1 MPRLKPQA
9 KLFLIVI
16 VGVGVVFGLRSAM
29 QHGLIPTPGI
39 MKSIVASRVDPSASG
54 GGAGGQR
61 AGPAVSVHHS
71 GQRAATHIQFDVW
84 EWNAMFSLIYAN
96 GGPDTTKGSLMEKY
110 GVNLT
115 LHRED
120 SNYADEGRPAGLRQ
134 ATPRRREDLLSGAE
148 AIVVMGD
155 SGGQWLADLNPQ
167 LKKLGPEYQAVIIGA
182 VGRSNGED
190 ALLGPAEWKSNPQSM
205 KGKTVVGVIRDGD
218 WNIAL
223 NYMGSNGLKNN
234 PDLKTY
240 DPDAVNWIAAP
251 DEDYIKAVTDVFI
264 PNRCEDRKV
273 VKDGRPTGETKNVCP
288 DGVVTWTPGDEQA
301 VHGRP
306 GTTKIVSSHE
316 YASQMPAV
324 ILGIKKFFND
334 NRDEISGLLAASFQ
348 AADQV
353 KAFDAVRRK
362 AGEISA
368 KLYNDQTGDYWYKYY
383 GGFRDPKSGQ
393 MLGGSAVFGLED
405 DVNYFGLDGKHNNN
419 MRATYETFGK
429 IATMNYPQLFK
440 DNPIPPYKE
449 AVDTSFI
456 FGAQALLE
464 YRRRAGRS
472 AETVDYAKEAA
483 GGTVLGHKAVY
494 INFASGSDQ
503 PLPDSLPTL
512 ERTEG
517 FAGHQLAV
525 GAPDRRLHR
534 QRRQRRGQCSAE
546 RKAGAGREA
555 LLPAGGSVELPGLA
569 LQARG
574 RPRFA
579 GSHRLECIDRR
590 QGAQPPRRDHSDRPV
605 VFVKPGR
612 RKPPPILSPM
622 CKP

>member
-9 KLFLIVI
+9 KLVLIV
-16 VGVGVVFGLRSAM
+16 VAGVGVVFGLRAAM

-39 MKSIVASRVDPSASG
+39 MQSIVTSRVQLPPQEEAQVANVQASPYPTNAPANV
-54 GGAGGQR
+54 AG
-61 AGPAVSVHHS
+61 
-71 GQRAATHIQFDVW
+71 THVVFDVW

-96 GGPDTTKGSLMEKY
+96 GGADTTKSSLMEKN

-120 SNYADEGRPAGLRQ
+120 SNTQMGN
-134 ATPRRREDLLSGAE
+134 DLIDCAKQLHDGEKTCSKGAE

-155 SGGQWLADLNPQ
+155 SGGQWLSNLNPQ

-223 NYMGSNGLKNN
+223 NYEGSNGLKNN
-234 PDLKTY
+234 PDLKTW

-273 VKDGRPTGETKNVCP
+273 VKDGRPTGETKNICP

-362 AGEISA
+362 AGDISA
-368 KLYNDQTGDYWYKYY
+368 KIYNDQNGDYWYKYY
-383 GGFRDPKSGQ
+383 AGMHDPKSGQ

-429 IATMNYPQLFK
+429 IATQNYPQLFK

-456 FGAQALLE
+456 FSAQSLLNSGGVQGA
-464 YRRRAGRS
+464 S
-472 AETVDYAKEAA
+472 AETVDYAKEAQS
-483 GGTVLGHKAVY
+483 GTVLGHKAVY

-512 ERTEG
+512 NELKDS
-517 FAGHQLAV
+517 LAINS
-525 GAPDRRLHR
+525 
-534 QRRQRRGQCSAE
+534 Q
-546 RKAGAGREA
+546 
-555 LLPAGGSVELPGLA
+555 LA
-569 LQARG
+569 LQIDG
-574 RPRFA
+574 YTDNA
-579 GSHRLECIDRR
+579 GSDSINTPLSEKRAQAVKSYFQKVAPLSFPESRFKQVSGHGSQDPIASNASTQGKALNRR
-590 QGAQPPRRDHSDRPV
+590 VEITQIGQ
-605 VFVKPGR
+605 
-612 RKPPPILSPM
+612 
-622 CKP
+622 

>member
-9 KLFLIVI
+9 KLFLIV
-16 VGVGVVFGLRSAM
+16 VVAGGAVFGLRAAV

-39 MKSIVASRVDPSASG
+39 MKSIVASRVTLPPQEEAQVANVQALPYPSTS
-54 GGAGGQR
+54 
-61 AGPAVSVHHS
+61 PANV
-71 GQRAATHIQFDVW
+71 AATHVQFDVW
-84 EWNAMFSLIYAN
+84 EWNAMYSLIYAN

-120 SNYADEGRPAGLRQ
+120 SNSQMKA
-134 ATPRRREDLLSGAE
+134 DLLACAKQLHDGEKTCSSGAA

-190 ALLGPAEWKSNPQSM
+190 ALLGPPEWKANPQSM
-205 KGKTVVGVIRDGD
+205 KGKTIVGVIRDGD

-223 NYMGSNGLKNN
+223 NYLGSNGLKNN

-273 VKDGRPTGETKNVCP
+273 VKDGRPTGETRNICP

-306 GTTKIVSSHE
+306 GTAKIVSSHE

-324 ILGIKKFFND
+324 ILGIRKFFND
-334 NRDEISGLLAASFQ
+334 NRDETSGLLAASFQ

-353 KAFDAVRRK
+353 KAFDAVRHS

-368 KLYNDQTGDYWYKYY
+368 KLYKDQDGGYWYKYY

-405 DVNYFGLDGKHNNN
+405 NVNYFGLDGKHNNN

-429 IATMNYPQLFK
+429 IATMNYPELFK

-456 FGAQALLE
+456 FGAQSVLSTGGVQGA
-464 YRRRAGRS
+464 S
-472 AETVDYAKEAA
+472 AETVDYTKEAQS
-483 GGTVLGHKAVY
+483 GTVLGHKAVY

-503 PLPDSLPTL
+503 PLPNSLPTL
-512 ERTEG
+512 SELKDS
-517 FAGHQLAV
+517 LAINS
-525 GAPDRRLHR
+525 
-534 QRRQRRGQCSAE
+534 Q
-546 RKAGAGREA
+546 
-555 LLPAGGSVELPGLA
+555 LA
-569 LQARG
+569 LQIDG
-574 RPRFA
+574 YTDNA
-579 GSHRLECIDRR
+579 GSDAVNVPLSEKRAQAVKRYFQQVAPLSFPDSRFKLVAGHGSQDPIASNASTGGKALNRR
-590 QGAQPPRRDHSDRPV
+590 VEITQIGQ
-605 VFVKPGR
+605 
-612 RKPPPILSPM
+612 
-622 CKP
+622 

>member
-9 KLFLIVI
+9 KLFLIV
-16 VGVGVVFGLRSAM
+16 VVAAGAIFGLRAAM

-39 MKSIVASRVDPSASG
+39 MKSIVASRVTLPPQEEAQVANVQALPYPSAAPANV
-54 GGAGGQR
+54 AG
-61 AGPAVSVHHS
+61 
-71 GQRAATHIQFDVW
+71 THVQFDVW
-84 EWNAMFSLIYAN
+84 EWNAMYSLIYAN
-96 GGPDTTKGSLMEKY
+96 GGPDTTKGSLMEKN

-120 SNYADEGRPAGLRQ
+120 SNSQMKA
-134 ATPRRREDLLSGAE
+134 DLLACAKQLHDGEKSCSSGAE

-155 SGGQWLADLNPQ
+155 SGGQWLADLNPE
-167 LKKLGPEYQAVIIGA
+167 LKKLGPDYQAVIIGA

-190 ALLGPAEWKSNPQSM
+190 ALLGPPEWKSDPQSM
-205 KGKTVVGVIRDGD
+205 KGKTIVGVIRDGD

-223 NYMGSNGLKNN
+223 NYLGSNGLKNN

-273 VKDGRPTGETKNVCP
+273 VRDGHSTGETKNVCP

-306 GTTKIVSSHE
+306 GTAKIVSSHE

-324 ILGIKKFFND
+324 IMGIKKFFND
-334 NRDEISGLLAASFQ
+334 NRDEVSGLLAASFQ

-353 KAFDAVRRK
+353 KAFDAVRRS
-362 AGEISA
+362 AGAISA
-368 KLYNDQTGDYWYKYY
+368 KLYNDQNGDYWYKYY

-429 IATMNYPQLFK
+429 IATTNYPQLFK

-456 FGAQALLE
+456 FGAQSLLNTGGVQG
-464 YRRRAGRS
+464 AS
-472 AETVDYAKEAA
+472 AETVDYTKEAQS
-483 GGTVLGHKAVY
+483 GTVLGHKAVY

-512 ERTEG
+512 NDLKDS
-517 FAGHQLAV
+517 LAINS
-525 GAPDRRLHR
+525 
-534 QRRQRRGQCSAE
+534 Q
-546 RKAGAGREA
+546 
-555 LLPAGGSVELPGLA
+555 LA
-569 LQARG
+569 LQIDG
-574 RPRFA
+574 YTDNA
-579 GSHRLECIDRR
+579 GSDQVNVPLSQKRALAVKSYFQKVAPLSFPDTRFKSVAGHGSQDPIASNASAGGKALNRR
-590 QGAQPPRRDHSDRPV
+590 VEITQIGQ
-605 VFVKPGR
+605 
-612 RKPPPILSPM
+612 
-622 CKP
+622 

>member
-9 KLFLIVI
+9 KLFLIV
-16 VGVGVVFGLRSAM
+16 VVAAGAIFGLRSAM

-39 MKSIVASRVDPSASG
+39 MKSIVASRVTLPPQEEAQVANVQALPYPSTT
-54 GGAGGQR
+54 
-61 AGPAVSVHHS
+61 PANV
-71 GQRAATHIQFDVW
+71 AATHITFDVW
-84 EWNAMFSLIYAN
+84 EWNAMDSLIYAN

-120 SNYADEGRPAGLRQ
+120 SNTQMGNDLADCAKQLHDGEKIC
-134 ATPRRREDLLSGAE
+134 SKGAE

-155 SGGQWLADLNPQ
+155 SGGQWLSNLNPI
-167 LKKLGPEYQAVIIGA
+167 LKKLGPEYEAVIIGA

-223 NYMGSNGLKNN
+223 NFMGSNGLKNN

-316 YASQMPAV
+316 YSSQMPAV

-334 NRDEISGLLAASFQ
+334 NRDEITGLLAASFQ

-362 AGEISA
+362 AGDISA

-383 GGFRDPKSGQ
+383 GGFRDPASGQ
-393 MLGGSAVFGLED
+393 MLGGSAVFGLDD

-440 DNPIPPYKE
+440 DSPIPPYKE

-456 FGAQALLE
+456 FGAQALLNTGGVQT
-464 YRRRAGRS
+464 AS
-472 AETVDYAKEAA
+472 AETVDYSKEAQS
-483 GGTVLGHKAVY
+483 GTVLGHKAVY

-512 ERTEG
+512 NELKDS
-517 FAGHQLAV
+517 LAINS
-525 GAPDRRLHR
+525 
-534 QRRQRRGQCSAE
+534 Q
-546 RKAGAGREA
+546 
-555 LLPAGGSVELPGLA
+555 LA
-569 LQARG
+569 LQIDG
-574 RPRFA
+574 YTDNA
-579 GSHRLECIDRR
+579 GSEAVNAPLSEKRAQAVKRYFQKVAPLSFPESRFKQVSGHGSQSPIASNASTGGKALNRR
-590 QGAQPPRRDHSDRPV
+590 VEITQIGQ
-605 VFVKPGR
+605 
-612 RKPPPILSPM
+612 
-622 CKP
+622 

>member
-1 MPRLKPQA
+1 MARLKPQA
-9 KLFLIVI
+9 KLFLIV
-16 VGVGVVFGLRSAM
+16 VAGVVVVLGLRFAM
-29 QHGLIPTPGI
+29 QRGWIPTPGI
-39 MKSIVASRVDPSASG
+39 MSSVVTTRVELPPQQEAQVANVQALAYPTTTVANVSAN
-54 GGAGGQR
+54 
-61 AGPAVSVHHS
+61 
-71 GQRAATHIQFDVW
+71 HIQFDIW

-96 GGPDTTKGSLMEKY
+96 GGANTTKGSLMEKN

-120 SNYADEGRPAGLRQ
+120 SNTQ
-134 ATPRRREDLLSGAE
+134 MSSDLLACAKQLHDGEKSCSTGAE

-155 SGGQWLADLNPQ
+155 SGGQWLSNLNPQ
-167 LKKLGPEYQAVIIGA
+167 LKKLGPDYQAVIIGA

-190 ALLGPAEWKSNPQSM
+190 ALLGPAEWKTNPQSM

-223 NYMGSNGLKNN
+223 NYLGSNGLKNN

-273 VKDGRPTGETKNVCP
+273 VKDGHATGETMNVCP

-306 GTTKIVSSHE
+306 GTAKIVSSHE

-334 NRDEISGLLAASFQ
+334 NRDEVTGLLAASFQ

-353 KAFDAVRRK
+353 KAFDAVRRN
-362 AGEISA
+362 AGTISA
-368 KLYNDQTGDYWYKYY
+368 KVYNDQNGDYWYKYY
-383 GGFRDPKSGQ
+383 GGFVDPKSNQ
-393 MLGGSAVFGLED
+393 PLGGSAVFGVED

-429 IATMNYPQLFK
+429 IATLNYPQLFK

-456 FGAQALLE
+456 FGAQSLLNSGGVQS
-464 YRRRAGRS
+464 AS
-472 AETVDYAKEAA
+472 AETVDYTKQANS
-483 GGTVLGHKAVY
+483 GTVLGHKAIY
-494 INFASGSDQ
+494 INFATGSDA

-512 ERTEG
+512 NELKDS
-517 FAGHQLAV
+517 LAIN
-525 GAPDRRLHR
+525 
-534 QRRQRRGQCSAE
+534 SE
-546 RKAGAGREA
+546 
-555 LLPAGGSVELPGLA
+555 LA
-569 LQARG
+569 LQIDG
-574 RPRFA
+574 YTDNA
-579 GSHRLECIDRR
+579 GSDTVNIPLSEKRALAVKRYFQQVAPLSFPDTRFKSVAGHGSESPIATNSTAGGKALNRR
-590 QGAQPPRRDHSDRPV
+590 VEITQIGQ
-605 VFVKPGR
+605 
-612 RKPPPILSPM
+612 
-622 CKP
+622 

>member
-1 MPRLKPQA
+1 M
-9 KLFLIVI
+9 
-16 VGVGVVFGLRSAM
+16 
-29 QHGLIPTPGI
+29 
-39 MKSIVASRVDPSASG
+39 
-54 GGAGGQR
+54 
-61 AGPAVSVHHS
+61 
-71 GQRAATHIQFDVW
+71 QFDVW
-84 EWNAMFSLIYAN
+84 EWNAMYSLIYAN
-96 GGPDTTKGSLMEKY
+96 GGPVTTKGSLMEKS

-120 SNYADEGRPAGLRQ
+120 SNSQMKA
-134 ATPRRREDLLSGAE
+134 DLLACAKQLHDGEKSCSSGAE

-223 NYMGSNGLKNN
+223 NFMGSNGLKNN

-306 GTTKIVSSHE
+306 GTTKIISSHE

-324 ILGIKKFFND
+324 IMGIKKFFND
-334 NRDEISGLLAASFQ
+334 NRDEVSGLLAASFQ

-353 KAFDAVRRK
+353 KAFDAVRRS
-362 AGEISA
+362 AGVISA
-368 KLYNDQTGDYWYKYY
+368 KLYNDQNGDYWYKYY
-383 GGFRDPKSGQ
+383 GGFIDPKSGQ
-393 MLGGSAVFGLED
+393 RLGGSAVFGLED
-405 DVNYFGLDGKHNNN
+405 NVNYFGLDGKHNNN

-429 IATMNYPQLFK
+429 IATMNYPELFK
-440 DNPIPPYKE
+440 NNPIPPYKE

-456 FGAQALLE
+456 FGAQALQNTSGVQG
-464 YRRRAGRS
+464 AS
-472 AETVDYAKEAA
+472 AETVDYTKEAA
-483 GGTVLGHKAVY
+483 SGTVVGHKAVY

-503 PLPDSLPTL
+503 PLPNSLPTL
-512 ERTEG
+512 NELKDS
-517 FAGHQLAV
+517 LAINS
-525 GAPDRRLHR
+525 
-534 QRRQRRGQCSAE
+534 Q
-546 RKAGAGREA
+546 
-555 LLPAGGSVELPGLA
+555 LA
-569 LQARG
+569 LQIDGYTDNVGSDALNIPLSEKRALAVKHYFQQVA
-574 RPRFA
+574 PMSFPDSRFKLVA
-579 GSHRLECIDRR
+579 GHGSQNPLVSNDTAGGKALNRR
-590 QGAQPPRRDHSDRPV
+590 VEITQIGQ
-605 VFVKPGR
+605 
-612 RKPPPILSPM
+612 
-622 CKP
+622 

>member
-9 KLFLIVI
+9 KIFLIV
-16 VGVGVVFGLRSAM
+16 VGAGIVVFGLRAAM

-39 MKSIVASRVDPSASG
+39 MKSIVASRVDLPPQQEAQVANVQALPYPSA
-54 GGAGGQR
+54 A
-61 AGPAVSVHHS
+61 PANVS
-71 GQRAATHIQFDVW
+71 ATHMQFDVW

-96 GGPDTTKGSLMEKY
+96 GGAQTTKGSLNEKY

-120 SNYADEGRPAGLRQ
+120 SNSQMKA
-134 ATPRRREDLLSGAE
+134 DLLACAKQLHDGEKTCSSGAE
-148 AIVVMGD
+148 AIVIMGD

-167 LKKLGPEYQAVIIGA
+167 LKKLGADYQAVIIGA

-240 DPDAVNWIAAP
+240 DPDAVNWISAP
-251 DEDYIKAVTDVFI
+251 DEDYIKAVTEVYI

-334 NRDEISGLLAASFQ
+334 NRDEINGLLAANFQ

-353 KAFDAVRRK
+353 KAFDAVRK
-362 AGEISA
+362 SAGEMSA
-368 KLYNDQTGDYWYKYY
+368 KLYNDQNGEYWHSYY
-383 GGFRDPKSGQ
+383 NGVRDPKTGQ
-393 MLGGSAVFGLED
+393 PLGGSAVFNLED
-405 DVNYFGLDGKHNNN
+405 NVNYFGLDGKHNNN
-419 MRATYETFGK
+419 MRATYEIFAK
-429 IATMNYPQLFK
+429 IDVQNYPQLFK
-440 DNPIPPYKE
+440 DNPIPPFKE

-456 FGAQALLE
+456 FGAQSMLNTGGVQGAT
-464 YRRRAGRS
+464 
-472 AETVDYAKEAA
+472 AETVDYTQEASS
-483 GGTVLGHKAVY
+483 GNVLGHKAVY
-494 INFASGSDQ
+494 INFGSGSDR
-503 PLPDSLPTL
+503 PLPDSIPTL
-512 ERTEG
+512 NELKDS
-517 FAGHQLAV
+517 LAINS
-525 GAPDRRLHR
+525 
-534 QRRQRRGQCSAE
+534 Q
-546 RKAGAGREA
+546 
-555 LLPAGGSVELPGLA
+555 LA
-569 LQARG
+569 LQIDG
-574 RPRFA
+574 YTDNA
-579 GSHRLECIDRR
+579 GSDGVNIPLSEKRALAVKAFFQQAAPLSFPDSRFKSVQGHGSQDPIASNETAGGKALNRR
-590 QGAQPPRRDHSDRPV
+590 VEITQIGQ
-605 VFVKPGR
+605 
-612 RKPPPILSPM
+612 
-622 CKP
+622 

>member
-1 MPRLKPQA
+1 VANVQA
-9 KLFLIVI
+9 LPYP
-16 VGVGVVFGLRSAM
+16 ST
-29 QHGLIPTPGI
+29 TPAN
-39 MKSIVASRVDPSASG
+39 V
-54 GGAGGQR
+54 
-61 AGPAVSVHHS
+61 
-71 GQRAATHIQFDVW
+71 AATHITFDVW
-84 EWNAMFSLIYAN
+84 EWNAMDSLIYAN

-120 SNYADEGRPAGLRQ
+120 SNTQMGNDLADCAKQLHDGEKIC
-134 ATPRRREDLLSGAE
+134 SKGAE

-155 SGGQWLADLNPQ
+155 SGGQWLSNLNPI
-167 LKKLGPEYQAVIIGA
+167 LKKLGPEYEAVIIGA

-223 NYMGSNGLKNN
+223 NFMGSNGLKNN

-316 YASQMPAV
+316 YSSQMPAV

-334 NRDEISGLLAASFQ
+334 NRDEITGLLAASFQ

-362 AGEISA
+362 AGDISA

-383 GGFRDPKSGQ
+383 GGFRDPASGQ
-393 MLGGSAVFGLED
+393 MLGGSAVFGLDD

-440 DNPIPPYKE
+440 DSPIPPYKE

-456 FGAQALLE
+456 FGAQALLNTGGVQT
-464 YRRRAGRS
+464 AS
-472 AETVDYAKEAA
+472 AETVDYSKEAQS
-483 GGTVLGHKAVY
+483 GTVLGHKAVY

-503 PLPDSLPTL
+503 PLPDSISTL
-512 ERTEG
+512 NELKDS
-517 FAGHQLAV
+517 LAINS
-525 GAPDRRLHR
+525 
-534 QRRQRRGQCSAE
+534 Q
-546 RKAGAGREA
+546 
-555 LLPAGGSVELPGLA
+555 LA
-569 LQARG
+569 LQIDG
-574 RPRFA
+574 YTDNA
-579 GSHRLECIDRR
+579 GSDAVNIPLSEKRAQAVKNYFQHTAPLSFPDSRFKLVAGHGSQDPIASNASTGGKALNRR
-590 QGAQPPRRDHSDRPV
+590 VEITQIGQ
-605 VFVKPGR
+605 
-612 RKPPPILSPM
+612 
-622 CKP
+622 

>member
-9 KLFLIVI
+9 KLFLIV
-16 VGVGVVFGLRSAM
+16 VVAAGAIFGLRSAM

-39 MKSIVASRVDPSASG
+39 MKSIVASRVTLPPQEEAQVANVQALPYPSTT
-54 GGAGGQR
+54 
-61 AGPAVSVHHS
+61 PANV
-71 GQRAATHIQFDVW
+71 AETHITFDVW
-84 EWNAMFSLIYAN
+84 EWNAMDSLIYAN

-120 SNYADEGRPAGLRQ
+120 SNTQMGNDLADCAKQLHDGEKIC
-134 ATPRRREDLLSGAE
+134 SKGAE

-155 SGGQWLADLNPQ
+155 SGGRWLSNLNPI
-167 LKKLGPEYQAVIIGA
+167 LKKLGPEYEAVIIGA

-223 NYMGSNGLKNN
+223 NFMGSNGLKNN

-316 YASQMPAV
+316 YSSQMPAV

-334 NRDEISGLLAASFQ
+334 NRDEITGLLAASFQ

-362 AGEISA
+362 AGDISA

-383 GGFRDPKSGQ
+383 GGFRDPASGQ
-393 MLGGSAVFGLED
+393 MLGGSAVFGLDD

-440 DNPIPPYKE
+440 DSPIPPYKE

-456 FGAQALLE
+456 FGAQALLNTGGVQT
-464 YRRRAGRS
+464 AS
-472 AETVDYAKEAA
+472 AETVDYSKEAQS
-483 GGTVLGHKAVY
+483 GTVLGHKAVY

-503 PLPDSLPTL
+503 PLPDSISTL
-512 ERTEG
+512 NELKDS
-517 FAGHQLAV
+517 LAINS
-525 GAPDRRLHR
+525 
-534 QRRQRRGQCSAE
+534 Q
-546 RKAGAGREA
+546 
-555 LLPAGGSVELPGLA
+555 LA
-569 LQARG
+569 LQIDG
-574 RPRFA
+574 YTDNA
-579 GSHRLECIDRR
+579 GSDAVNIPLSEKRAQAVKNYFQHTAPLSFPDSRFKLVAGHGSQDPIASNASTGGKALNRR
-590 QGAQPPRRDHSDRPV
+590 VEITQIGQ
-605 VFVKPGR
+605 
-612 RKPPPILSPM
+612 
-622 CKP
+622 

>member
-9 KLFLIVI
+9 KLVLIVL
-16 VGVGVVFGLRSAM
+16 VGGGLVFGLRAAM

-39 MKSIVASRVDPSASG
+39 MRAIVATRVELPPQQEAQVANVQALPYPATAPANVSA
-54 GGAGGQR
+54 
-61 AGPAVSVHHS
+61 P
-71 GQRAATHIQFDVW
+71 HIVFDVW

-96 GGPDTTKGSLMEKY
+96 GGADTTKNSLMEKY

-120 SNYADEGRPAGLRQ
+120 SNTQMGN
-134 ATPRRREDLLSGAE
+134 DLIDCAKQLHDGEKTCSKGAE

-155 SGGQWLADLNPQ
+155 SGGQWLSNLNPQ
-167 LKKLGPEYQAVIIGA
+167 LKKLGPEYQAVMIGA

-223 NYMGSNGLKNN
+223 NYEGSNGLKNN
-234 PDLKTY
+234 PDLKTW

-273 VKDGRPTGETKNVCP
+273 VKDGRPTGETKNICP

-306 GTTKIVSSHE
+306 GTTKIISSHE

-362 AGEISA
+362 AGDISA
-368 KLYNDQTGDYWYKYY
+368 KIYNDQNGDYWYKYY
-383 GGFRDPKSGQ
+383 AGLHDPKSGQ

-405 DVNYFGLDGKHNNN
+405 NVNYFGLDGKHNNN

-429 IATMNYPQLFK
+429 IATLNYPLLFK

-449 AVDTSFI
+449 AVDTSYI
-456 FGAQALLE
+456 FSAQALLNTGGVQN
-464 YRRRAGRS
+464 AG

-483 GGTVLGHKAVY
+483 GGQVLGHKAVY

-512 ERTEG
+512 NELKDS
-517 FAGHQLAV
+517 LAINS
-525 GAPDRRLHR
+525 
-534 QRRQRRGQCSAE
+534 Q
-546 RKAGAGREA
+546 
-555 LLPAGGSVELPGLA
+555 LA
-569 LQARG
+569 LQIDG
-574 RPRFA
+574 YTDNA
-579 GSHRLECIDRR
+579 GSDSVNVPLSEKRAQAVKRYFQQMAPLSFPSSRFKQVAGHGSQNPIGPNTSPAGKALNRR
-590 QGAQPPRRDHSDRPV
+590 VEITQIGQ
-605 VFVKPGR
+605 
-612 RKPPPILSPM
+612 
-622 CKP
+622 

>member
-9 KLFLIVI
+9 KLFLIV
-16 VGVGVVFGLRSAM
+16 VVAGGAIFGLRAAM

-39 MKSIVASRVDPSASG
+39 MKSIVASRVDLPPQQEAQVANVQALPYPTAAP
-54 GGAGGQR
+54 AGVQ
-61 AGPAVSVHHS
+61 
-71 GQRAATHIQFDVW
+71 ATHMLFDVW
-84 EWNAMFSLIYAN
+84 EWNAMYSLIYAN
-96 GGPDTTKGSLMEKY
+96 GGPDTTKNSLMEKY

-120 SNYADEGRPAGLRQ
+120 SNSQMKA
-134 ATPRRREDLLSGAE
+134 DLLACAKQLHDGEKTCSSGAE

-167 LKKLGPEYQAVIIGA
+167 LKKLGPDYQAVIIGA

-205 KGKTVVGVIRDGD
+205 KGKTIVGVIRDGD

-223 NYMGSNGLKNN
+223 NYLGSNGLKNN
-234 PDLKTY
+234 PDLKTW
-240 DPDAVNWIAAP
+240 DPDAVNWISAP

-264 PNRCEDRKV
+264 PNRCEDRQV
-273 VKDGRPTGETKNVCP
+273 VKDGRATGETKNLCP

-324 ILGIKKFFND
+324 ILGIRKFFND
-334 NRDEISGLLAASFQ
+334 NRDETTGLLAASFQ

-353 KAFDAVRRK
+353 KAFDAVRK
-362 AGEISA
+362 SAGEMSA
-368 KLYNDQTGDYWYKYY
+368 KLYKDHTGDYWYKYY
-383 GGFRDPKSGQ
+383 GGFQDPKSGQ
-393 MLGGSAVFGLED
+393 PLGGSAVFGLED

-456 FGAQALLE
+456 FGAQALLNTGGVQS
-464 YRRRAGRS
+464 AS
-472 AETVDYAKEAA
+472 AETVDYAKEAQT
-483 GGTVLGHKAVY
+483 GTVLGHKAVY
-494 INFASGSDQ
+494 INFASGSDV

-512 ERTEG
+512 SELKDS
-517 FAGHQLAV
+517 LAINS
-525 GAPDRRLHR
+525 
-534 QRRQRRGQCSAE
+534 Q
-546 RKAGAGREA
+546 
-555 LLPAGGSVELPGLA
+555 LA
-569 LQARG
+569 LQIDG
-574 RPRFA
+574 YTDNA
-579 GSHRLECIDRR
+579 GSDAVNVPLSSKRAQAVKHYFQQVAPLSFPDSRFKSVSGHGSESPIASNSSPGGKALNRR
-590 QGAQPPRRDHSDRPV
+590 VEITQIGQ
-605 VFVKPGR
+605 
-612 RKPPPILSPM
+612 
-622 CKP
+622 

>member
-1 MPRLKPQA
+1 MARLKPQA
-9 KLFLIVI
+9 KFFLIVI
-16 VGVGVVFGLRSAM
+16 AGVGVIFGLSAAM

-39 MKSIVASRVDPSASG
+39 MKSIVASRVQLPPQEEAQV
-54 GGAGGQR
+54 ANVQ
-61 AGPAVSVHHS
+61 ALPYPTIAPANVSS
-71 GQRAATHIQFDVW
+71 THVVFDVW

-96 GGPDTTKGSLMEKY
+96 GGADTTKGSLMEKN

-120 SNYADEGRPAGLRQ
+120 SNTQMGN
-134 ATPRRREDLLSGAE
+134 DLIDCAKQLHDGEKTCSKGAE

-155 SGGQWLADLNPQ
+155 SCGQWLSNLNPQ

-205 KGKTVVGVIRDGD
+205 KGKTIVGVIRDGD

-223 NYMGSNGLKNN
+223 NYEGSNGLKNN
-234 PDLKTY
+234 PDLKTW

-273 VKDGRPTGETKNVCP
+273 VQDGRPTGETKNVCP

-362 AGEISA
+362 AGDISA
-368 KLYNDQTGDYWYKYY
+368 KIYNDQNGDYWYKYY
-383 GGFRDPKSGQ
+383 AGLRDPKSGQ

-405 DVNYFGLDGKHNNN
+405 NVNYFGLDGKHNNN

-429 IATMNYPQLFK
+429 IATQNYPLLFK

-456 FGAQALLE
+456 FSAQASLNTSGVQT
-464 YRRRAGRS
+464 AS
-472 AETVDYAKEAA
+472 AETVDYTKEAQS
-483 GGTVLGHKAVY
+483 GQVLGHKAVY

-512 ERTEG
+512 NELKDS
-517 FAGHQLAV
+517 LAINS
-525 GAPDRRLHR
+525 
-534 QRRQRRGQCSAE
+534 Q
-546 RKAGAGREA
+546 
-555 LLPAGGSVELPGLA
+555 LA
-569 LQARG
+569 LQIDG
-574 RPRFA
+574 YTDNA
-579 GSHRLECIDRR
+579 GSEAVNAPLSEKRAQAVKRYFQKVAPLSFPESRFKQVSGHGSQSPIASNASTGGKALNRR
-590 QGAQPPRRDHSDRPV
+590 VEITQIGQ
-605 VFVKPGR
+605 
-612 RKPPPILSPM
+612 
-622 CKP
+622 

>member
-9 KLFLIVI
+9 KFVLIV
-16 VGVGVVFGLRSAM
+16 VAGLGVVFGLRSAM

-39 MKSIVASRVDPSASG
+39 MKSIVASRVTLPPQEEAQVANVQALPYPSTS
-54 GGAGGQR
+54 
-61 AGPAVSVHHS
+61 PANV
-71 GQRAATHIQFDVW
+71 QATHVTFDVW
-84 EWNAMFSLIYAN
+84 EWNAMYALIYAN
-96 GGPDTTKGSLMEKY
+96 GGPETTKGSLMDKNS
-110 GVNLT
+110 VNLT

-120 SNYADEGRPAGLRQ
+120 SNTQMGN
-134 ATPRRREDLLSGAE
+134 DLIDCAKQLHDGEKTCSKGAE

-155 SGGQWLADLNPQ
+155 SGGQWLSNLNPQ

-190 ALLGPAEWKSNPQSM
+190 ALLGPAEWKTNPQSM

-223 NYMGSNGLKNN
+223 NFMGSNGLKNN

-273 VKDGRPTGETKNVCP
+273 VKDGRPTGETKNICP

-301 VHGRP
+301 VHGRA
-306 GTTKIVSSHE
+306 GTAKIVSSHE

-362 AGEISA
+362 AGDISA
-368 KLYNDQTGDYWYKYY
+368 TIYKDQTGDYWYKYY

-393 MLGGSAVFGLED
+393 LLGGSAVFGLED
-405 DVNYFGLDGKHNNN
+405 NVNYFGLDGKHNNN

-429 IATMNYPQLFK
+429 IATTNYPLLFK
-440 DNPIPPYKE
+440 DNPVPAYKD

-456 FGAQALLE
+456 FSAQALLNTGGVQG
-464 YRRRAGRS
+464 AA
-472 AETVDYAKEAA
+472 AETVDYAKEAQS
-483 GGTVLGHKAVY
+483 GQVLGHKAVY

-512 ERTEG
+512 AELKDS
-517 FAGHQLAV
+517 LAINS
-525 GAPDRRLHR
+525 
-534 QRRQRRGQCSAE
+534 Q
-546 RKAGAGREA
+546 
-555 LLPAGGSVELPGLA
+555 LA
-569 LQARG
+569 LQIDG
-574 RPRFA
+574 YTDNA
-579 GSHRLECIDRR
+579 GSDAVNVPLSDKRAQAVKRYFQQVAPSSFPESRFKSVSGHGSQNAIASNASTGGKALNRR
-590 QGAQPPRRDHSDRPV
+590 VEITQIGQ
-605 VFVKPGR
+605 
-612 RKPPPILSPM
+612 
-622 CKP
+622 

>member
-9 KLFLIVI
+9 KLVLIVV
-16 VGVGVVFGLRSAM
+16 VGAGVVFGLRSAM

-39 MKSIVASRVDPSASG
+39 MKSIVASRVSLPPQEEAQVANVQALPYPSTT
-54 GGAGGQR
+54 
-61 AGPAVSVHHS
+61 PANVS
-71 GQRAATHIQFDVW
+71 ATHIQFDVW
-84 EWNAMFSLIYAN
+84 EWNAMYSLIYAN
-96 GGPDTTKGSLMEKY
+96 GGADTAKGSLMEKY

-120 SNYADEGRPAGLRQ
+120 SNTQMGN
-134 ATPRRREDLLSGAE
+134 DLIDCAKQLHDGEKTCSKGAE

-155 SGGQWLADLNPQ
+155 SGGQWLSNLNPQ

-190 ALLGPAEWKSNPQSM
+190 ALLGPAEWKSDPQSM
-205 KGKTVVGVIRDGD
+205 KGKTIVGVIRDGD

-223 NYMGSNGLKNN
+223 NYLGSNGLKNN
-234 PDLKTY
+234 PDLKTW

-273 VKDGRPTGETKNVCP
+273 VKDGRPTGETKNICP

-306 GTTKIVSSHE
+306 GTTKIISSHE

-362 AGEISA
+362 AGDISA
-368 KLYNDQTGDYWYKYY
+368 KIYNDQNGDYWYKYY
-383 GGFRDPKSGQ
+383 AGLRDPKSGQ

-405 DVNYFGLDGKHNNN
+405 EVNYFGLDGKHNNN

-429 IATMNYPQLFK
+429 IATQNYPQLFQ

-456 FGAQALLE
+456 FSAQALLNT
-464 YRRRAGRS
+464 GGVQNSS
-472 AETVDYAKEAA
+472 AETVDYAKEAQN
-483 GGTVLGHKAVY
+483 GQVLGHKAVY

-512 ERTEG
+512 NELKDS
-517 FAGHQLAV
+517 LAINS
-525 GAPDRRLHR
+525 
-534 QRRQRRGQCSAE
+534 Q
-546 RKAGAGREA
+546 
-555 LLPAGGSVELPGLA
+555 LA
-569 LQARG
+569 LQIDG
-574 RPRFA
+574 YTDNA
-579 GSHRLECIDRR
+579 GSDAVNVPLSEKRAQAVKRYFQQVAPLSFPDSRFKQVSGHGSQDPIASNASTQGKALNRR
-590 QGAQPPRRDHSDRPV
+590 VEITQIGQ
-605 VFVKPGR
+605 
-612 RKPPPILSPM
+612 
-622 CKP
+622 

>member
-9 KLFLIVI
+9 KLVLIVV
-16 VGVGVVFGLRSAM
+16 VGAGAVFGLRAAM

-39 MKSIVASRVDPSASG
+39 MKSIVASRVQLPPQEEAQV
-54 GGAGGQR
+54 ANVQ
-61 AGPAVSVHHS
+61 AQPYPTTTPANVS
-71 GQRAATHIQFDVW
+71 ATHAVFDVW

-96 GGPDTTKGSLMEKY
+96 GGADTTKGSLMEKN

-120 SNYADEGRPAGLRQ
+120 SNTQMGN
-134 ATPRRREDLLSGAE
+134 DLIDCAKQLHDGEKTCSKGAE

-155 SGGQWLADLNPQ
+155 SGGQWLSNLNPQ
-167 LKKLGPEYQAVIIGA
+167 LKKLGPDYQAVIIGA

-205 KGKTVVGVIRDGD
+205 KGKTIVGVIRDGD

-223 NYMGSNGLKNN
+223 NYEGSNGLKNN
-234 PDLKTY
+234 PDLKTW

-362 AGEISA
+362 AGDISA
-368 KLYNDQTGDYWYKYY
+368 KIYNDQNGDYWYKYY
-383 GGFRDPKSGQ
+383 AGLRDSKSGQ

-405 DVNYFGLDGKHNNN
+405 NVNYFGLDGKHNNN

-429 IATMNYPQLFK
+429 IATQNYPQLFK

-456 FGAQALLE
+456 FSAQALLNTGGVQS
-464 YRRRAGRS
+464 AS
-472 AETVDYAKEAA
+472 AETVDYAKEAQS
-483 GGTVLGHKAVY
+483 GSVLGHKAVY

-512 ERTEG
+512 NELKDS
-517 FAGHQLAV
+517 LAINS
-525 GAPDRRLHR
+525 
-534 QRRQRRGQCSAE
+534 Q
-546 RKAGAGREA
+546 
-555 LLPAGGSVELPGLA
+555 LA
-569 LQARG
+569 LQIEG
-574 RPRFA
+574 YTDNA
-579 GSHRLECIDRR
+579 GSDSVNIPLSEKRAQAVKSYFQKVAPLSFPDSRFKQVSGHGSQDPIASNASTQGKALNRR
-590 QGAQPPRRDHSDRPV
+590 VEITQIGQ
-605 VFVKPGR
+605 
-612 RKPPPILSPM
+612 
-622 CKP
+622 

>member
-9 KLFLIVI
+9 KLVLIVV
-16 VGVGVVFGLRSAM
+16 VGAGAVFGLRSAM

-39 MKSIVASRVDPSASG
+39 MKSIVASRVSLPPQEEAQV
-54 GGAGGQR
+54 ANVQ
-61 AGPAVSVHHS
+61 ALAYPTTAPANV
-71 GQRAATHIQFDVW
+71 AATHAVFDVW

-96 GGPDTTKGSLMEKY
+96 GGADTTKGSLMDKY

-120 SNYADEGRPAGLRQ
+120 SNTQMGN
-134 ATPRRREDLLSGAE
+134 DLIDCAKQLHDGEKSCSKGAE

-155 SGGQWLADLNPQ
+155 SGGQWLSNLNPQ

-190 ALLGPAEWKSNPQSM
+190 ALLGPAEWKSDPQSM
-205 KGKTVVGVIRDGD
+205 KGKTIVGVIRDGD

-223 NYMGSNGLKNN
+223 NYLGSNGLKNN
-234 PDLKTY
+234 PDLKTW

-362 AGEISA
+362 AGDISA
-368 KLYNDQTGDYWYKYY
+368 KIYNDQNGDYWYRYY
-383 GGFRDPKSGQ
+383 AGLRDPKSGQ

-429 IATMNYPQLFK
+429 IAAQNYPQLFK

-456 FGAQALLE
+456 FSAQALLNTGGVQG
-464 YRRRAGRS
+464 AS
-472 AETVDYAKEAA
+472 AETVDYAKEAQN
-483 GGTVLGHKAVY
+483 GQVLGHKAVY
-494 INFASGSDQ
+494 INFATGSDQ

-512 ERTEG
+512 NELKDS
-517 FAGHQLAV
+517 LAINS
-525 GAPDRRLHR
+525 
-534 QRRQRRGQCSAE
+534 Q
-546 RKAGAGREA
+546 
-555 LLPAGGSVELPGLA
+555 LA
-569 LQARG
+569 LQIDG
-574 RPRFA
+574 YTDNA
-579 GSHRLECIDRR
+579 GSDSVNVPLSEKRAQAVKNYFQKVAPLSFPESRFKQVSGHGSQNPIGPNTSPAGKALNRR
-590 QGAQPPRRDHSDRPV
+590 VEITQIGQ
-605 VFVKPGR
+605 
-612 RKPPPILSPM
+612 
-622 CKP
+622 

>member
-16 VGVGVVFGLRSAM
+16 VGAGAIYGLRSAM

-39 MKSIVASRVDPSASG
+39 MKSIVASRVTLPPQEEAQVANVQALPYPSAAP
-54 GGAGGQR
+54 AG
-61 AGPAVSVHHS
+61 VS
-71 GQRAATHIQFDVW
+71 ATHIQFDVW
-84 EWNAMFSLIYAN
+84 EWNAMYALIYAN
-96 GGPDTTKGSLMEKY
+96 CGPDTTKGSLMEKNN
-110 GVNLT
+110 VNLT

-120 SNYADEGRPAGLRQ
+120 SNSQMKA
-134 ATPRRREDLLSGAE
+134 DLLACAKQLHDGEKTCSSGAE

-190 ALLGPAEWKSNPQSM
+190 ALLGPPEWKSNPQSM
-205 KGKTVVGVIRDGD
+205 KGKTIVGVIRDGD

-223 NYMGSNGLKNN
+223 NYLGSNGLKNN

-273 VKDGRPTGETKNVCP
+273 VVDGRATGETKNICP

-306 GTTKIVSSHE
+306 GTAKIVSSHE

-324 ILGIKKFFND
+324 IMGIKKFFND
-334 NRDEISGLLAASFQ
+334 NRDEVSGLLAASFQ

-353 KAFDAVRRK
+353 KAFDAVRRS
-362 AGEISA
+362 AGAISA
-368 KLYNDQTGDYWYKYY
+368 KLYNDQNGDYWYKYY
-383 GGFRDPKSGQ
+383 GGFKDDKSGQ
-393 MLGGSAVFGLED
+393 MLGGSAVFNLED
-405 DVNYFGLDGKHNNN
+405 NVNYFGLDGKHNNN

-429 IATMNYPQLFK
+429 IATMNYPLLFK
-440 DNPIPPYKE
+440 DNPIPPYKD

-456 FGAQALLE
+456 FSAQASLNTSGVQG
-464 YRRRAGRS
+464 AS
-472 AETVDYAKEAA
+472 AETVDYSKEAQT
-483 GGTVLGHKAVY
+483 GTVLGHKAVY

-503 PLPDSLPTL
+503 PLPDSIPTL
-512 ERTEG
+512 NELKDS
-517 FAGHQLAV
+517 LAINS
-525 GAPDRRLHR
+525 
-534 QRRQRRGQCSAE
+534 Q
-546 RKAGAGREA
+546 
-555 LLPAGGSVELPGLA
+555 LA
-569 LQARG
+569 LQIDG
-574 RPRFA
+574 YTDNA
-579 GSHRLECIDRR
+579 GSDAVNVPLSEKRAQAVKSYFQKVAPLSFPDSRFKLVAGHGSQSPIASNASTGGKALNRR
-590 QGAQPPRRDHSDRPV
+590 VEITQIGQ
-605 VFVKPGR
+605 
-612 RKPPPILSPM
+612 
-622 CKP
+622 